1 MTKVLYIFSVLMA
14 LPPVTE
20 WGVRTL
26 VWFMFNAVFVIIE
39 LILNI
44 WISSYQ
50 GYLVIKLSELS
61 SSQFRWIIRLSVL
74 NLVHVRF

>member
-1 MTKVLYIFSVLMA
+1 MA

-26 VWFMFNAVFVIIE
+26 VWFMFNAVHVFVIID